1 MCCFR
6 PVNRRRT
13 GTVGG
18 IRSAV
23 HNHCAATTVTS
34 DRCGGF
40 PVCRRGHIPCIE
52 LAAACDMQTTRRIL
66 LGRTVTDCDLCV
78 ILHEN
83 GILVRACGSDR
94 LSLNRLVTG
103 VGIGCGVLRDSAGGV
118 WLVDVS
124 VVAACASVFPLLIT
138 ALPAT
143 ADTATPAASAIAN
156 SFLFPLNLRII
167 IICTCLSEQM
177 IPALCRFCC
186 ACVCLLFF
194 VLKAG
199 YNMNLKWG
207 LSLEN
212 FCRGI

>member
-1 MCCFR
+1 MQTAGR
-6 PVNRRRT
+6 ILLNRNLCILYIRD
-13 GTVGG
+13 TVSV
-18 IRSAV
+18 RKYA
-23 HNHCAATTVTS
+23 CAAF
-34 DRCGGF
+34 CI
-40 PVCRRGHIPCIE
+40 RR
-52 LAAACDMQTTRRIL
+52 DRRIL
-66 LGRTVTDCDLCV
+66 DRSRSLCREHCRADTVKAGIVTARAVRRCALDRAVTDGDLCV

-83 GILVRACGSDR
+83 GILVRARGSDR

-103 VGIGCGVLRDSAGGV
+103 VGIGCGVLPSGSAGGV

-167 IICTCLSEQM
+167 IVCTCLSEL
-177 IPALCRFCC
+177 I
-186 ACVCLLFF
+186 CVCLLLFF

-207 LSLEN
+207 LSPEN
-212 FCRGI
+212 FYRNI

>member
-52 LAAACDMQTTRRIL
+52 LAAACDMQTTGRIL
-66 LGRTVTDCDLCV
+66 LGR
-78 ILHEN
+78 N
-83 GILVRACGSDR
+83 
-94 LSLNRLVTG
+94 
-103 VGIGCGVLRDSAGGV
+103 LRVFYIRDT
-118 WLVDVS
+118 VS
-124 VVAACASVFPLLIT
+124 VRKYASVFPPLIT

-199 YNMNLKWG
+199 CNMNLKWG